1 MTNYDV
7 IVIGAGPAGY
17 VAAIRCA
24 QLGLKTACVDDWL
37 NDKQQWA
44 LGGTCLNVGCIP
56 SKALLESS
64 EKYLE
69 TKTGLEKHG
78 IGADNIALDLE
89 TMMMRKSK
97 IVTELNQGVAGL
109 FKSNGV
115 NAINGHGFLKNKNT
129 IAVSG
134 GKKKNDKSSISAKN
148 IILAPGSRPADI
160 SIAAVDNNIIVDS
173 AGALSF
179 NEVPKRL
186 GIIGA
191 GVIGLE
197 LGSVWHRLGSE
208 VVMLEAMAEFLPMAD
223 NQISREALR
232 TLEKQGLN
240 IKLGTKVLSAKISG
254 KSVSVVFETSKGK
267 LTETFD
273 KLIVAVGR
281 KPNSANLFAESLGL
295 KVDASGFIEVDERCY
310 TGQDNIY
317 AIGDAVRGPMLAHK
331 GSDEGVMVA
340 EIIAGQYGRVNY
352 ETIPSVIYTHPEI
365 AWTGK
370 TEQALK
376 AAGTDFKSGSFPF
389 MASGRAKAA
398 GETGGLIKVLAETK
412 TDRLLGVHMIGAG
425 CSELIGQA
433 VIAME
438 FGASSEDLA
447 MTMFAHP
454 TLSEVLHEAALA
466 VDNRAINMPNSKK

>member
-37 NDKQQWA
+37 NDKQQPA

-64 EKYLE
+64 ERFLDAR
-69 TKTGLEKHG
+69 TGLEKHG
-78 IGADNIALDLE
+78 IEIDNVTLDLAA
-89 TMMMRKSK
+89 MMARKNK
-97 IVTELNQGVAGL
+97 IVTELNRGVAGL

-115 NAINGHGFLKNKNT
+115 TSINGHGFLKNKNT
-129 IAVSG
+129 VEVTD
-134 GKKKNDKSSISAKN
+134 GKKNGNKLNIGAKN
-148 IILAPGSRPADI
+148 IILAPGSKPVELG
-160 SIAAVDNNIIVDS
+160 IAPVDNKAIVDS

-179 NEVPKRL
+179 HEVPKRL

-197 LGSVWHRLGSE
+197 LGSVWHRLGAE
-208 VVMLEAMAEFLPMAD
+208 VVILEAMEEFLPMAD
-223 NQISREALR
+223 SQISREALR
-232 TLEKQGLN
+232 ALKKQGLD
-240 IKLGTKVLSAKISG
+240 IKMGAKVLSAKNSG
-254 KSVSVVFETSKGK
+254 ELVSVAFETTKGK
-267 LTETFD
+267 QTDTFD

-281 KPNSANLFAESLGL
+281 KPNSTGLFSESTDLI
-295 KVDASGFIEVDERCY
+295 VNTRGFIEVDEHCY
-310 TGQDNIY
+310 TGQHNIY
-317 AIGDAVRGPMLAHK
+317 AIGDVVRGPMLAHK
-331 GSDEGVMVA
+331 GMEEGVMVA
-340 EIIAGQYGRVNY
+340 EIIAGQSGRVNY

-365 AWTGK
+365 AWAGK
-370 TEQALK
+370 SEQQLK
-376 AAGTDFKSGSFPF
+376 AAGTSFKSGSFPF

-398 GETGGLIKVLAETK
+398 GETGGMIKVLADAK
-412 TDRLLGVHMIGAG
+412 TDRVLGVHMIGAR

-454 TLSEVLHEAALA
+454 TLSEVFHEAALA
-466 VDNRAINMPNSKK
+466 VDNRAIHMPNIKK

>member
-37 NDKQQWA
+37 NDKQQPA

-64 EKYLE
+64 EKFAE
-69 TKTGLEKHG
+69 TKTGMAKHG
-78 IGADNIALDLE
+78 IEIDNSTLNLA
-89 TMMMRKSK
+89 TMMARKNK
-97 IVTELNQGVAGL
+97 IVTELNHGVAGL
-109 FKSNGV
+109 FKSSGV
-115 NAINGHGFLKNKNT
+115 TSISGHGYLKNKNT
-129 IAVSG
+129 VEVND
-134 GKKKNDKSSISAKN
+134 GKKNGNKLNIGAKN
-148 IILAPGSRPADI
+148 IILAPGSKPVEI
-160 SIAAVDNNIIVDS
+160 SIAPVDNKTIFDS

-179 NEVPKRL
+179 HEAPKRL

-197 LGSVWHRLGSE
+197 LGSVWHRLGAE
-208 VVMLEAMAEFLPMAD
+208 VVILEAMEEFLPMAD
-223 NQISREALR
+223 SQISREALR
-232 TLEKQGLN
+232 TLKKQGLD
-240 IKLGTKVLSAKISG
+240 IKLGTKVLSAKNSG
-254 KSVSVVFETSKGK
+254 ELVSVEYETSKGK
-267 LTETFD
+267 QTETFD

-281 KPNSANLFAESLGL
+281 KPNSAGLFNDDTGL
-295 KVDASGFIEVDERCY
+295 NINAQGFIDVDDFCY
-310 TGQDNIY
+310 TGQHNIY

-331 GSDEGVMVA
+331 GMEEGVMVA
-340 EIIAGQYGRVNY
+340 EIIAGQSGRVNY

-365 AWTGK
+365 AWAGK
-370 TEQALK
+370 SEQQLET
-376 AAGTDFKSGSFPF
+376 AGISFKRGSFPF
-389 MASGRAKAA
+389 LASGRAKAA
-398 GETGGLIKVLAETK
+398 GETGGLIKVLADAK
-412 TDRLLGVHMIGAG
+412 TDRVLGVHMIGAR
-425 CSELIGQA
+425 CSEIIGQA

-454 TLSEVLHEAALA
+454 TLSEVFHEAALA
-466 VDNRAINMPNSKK
+466 VDNRAIHMPNSKK